1 MKIRK
6 INKFILIIFAMTLL
20 LSSCNILTPNIY
32 NMDKE
37 DGLLNIDSPDVSIAL
52 NGKWTLMKSFKTS
65 NASVT
70 TEDDA
75 SKKEDVIEEIF
86 ISKSVF
92 EYGKTQ
98 ILNPKVTA
106 RYVRL
111 KSYLISKTII
121 LPEDFNP
128 EDENVVVYKFLDD
141 RLKSQELMFLK
152 DNKILAYNADSINIY
167 ERYSSISQAEES
179 EKTDQLIAALEGTDK
194 KIKKKEYSL
203 SIGVRKNNGANS
215 GQQFDYQYQTFFI
228 GKTNEMNRPQY
239 NSVNNIVF
247 AKDTTLWSVEHDRSR
262 SEIDSN
268 ILVDRIAF
276 NPSLAEEDKKLTQ
289 LQERVL
295 RRIDY
300 VNDNY
305 IAMTLKDSTDEDKY
319 EYYEIQN
326 INQLS
331 KNQPLRISN
340 IGGVE
345 AKNNFKEIFNDT
357 VRSIAFETDEVLD
370 YTANETN
377 IGLKRDKMSWKF
389 ISSIEATIP
398 EENRT
403 TFRSFAL
410 QFIPIIDIANDD
422 NQDISWR
429 DVKNRVSNAVN
440 AIVAP
445 DGNTIV
451 IQSPNKIDVFTVH
464 NYFIAINPEISIMN
478 TEGMDI
484 IMTKWYAME
493 DVDEIRNSYE
503 KLPRLNT
510 TVLYPVN

>member
-6 INKFILIIFAMTLL
+6 HNIFLIMILAMTLL
-20 LSSCNILTPNIY
+20 LSSCNILTPSIY
-32 NMDKE
+32 NMDN
-37 DGLLNIDSPDVSIAL
+37 DNGLLKIVRPDVSVAL
-52 NGKWTLMKSFKTS
+52 NGKWTLMKSYKTS
-65 NASVT
+65 NSAISNE
-70 TEDDA
+70 EDK
-75 SKKEDVIEEIF
+75 KKENLIEEIF

-92 EYGKTQ
+92 EFGKTQ

-128 EDENVVVYKFLDD
+128 EEENIIVYKFLDD
-141 RLKSQELMFLK
+141 RLKSQELILLRN
-152 DNKILAYNADSINIY
+152 NKILAYNSDSINIY
-167 ERYSSISQAEES
+167 ERYSSISQKEEA
-179 EKTDQLIAALEGTDK
+179 EKTDELIATLQGTDK

-203 SIGVRKNNGANS
+203 SIGVRKNNGANT
-215 GQQFDYQYQTFFI
+215 GQHFDYQYQTFFVN
-228 GKTNEMNRPQY
+228 KTNEMNRAQY
-239 NSVNNIVF
+239 NSVKDIVF
-247 AKDTTLWSVEHDRSR
+247 AKDSTLWSIEHDRTR
-262 SEIDSN
+262 SEIDNN

-276 NPSLAEEDKKLTQ
+276 NPSLADEDKKITQ
-289 LQERVL
+289 LQERTL

-326 INQLS
+326 INRLS
-331 KNQPLRISN
+331 KNQPLKISN

-357 VRSIAFETDEVLD
+357 VSSMAFETNEVLD

-389 ISSIEATIP
+389 ISSIEASIP
-398 EENRT
+398 KENRT

-429 DVKNRVSNAVN
+429 DVKNRVSNAIN
-440 AIVAP
+440 AVVAP

-484 IMTKWYAME
+484 IMTKWYSME
-493 DVDEIRNSYE
+493 DAEQIRDSYE